1 MMLFF
6 PLPFFCVSL
15 PQAMDYTVLAGST
28 VWFHTVQRFLP
39 EDSLTEYTSRR
50 MQSEAEEGEGGKNC
64 TSVMS

>member
-1 MMLFF
+1 MYFF
-6 PLPFFCVSL
+6 FSSSFFCGSL

-39 EDSLTEYTSRR
+39 EESLTEYTSRG
-50 MQSEAEEGEGGKNC
+50 MQSKEEEGVGGKNS